1 MQTAMRSDPRR
12 AIVRLAVAAV
22 LVAVAI
28 PLLPVYG
35 FGGRLTFVFSYGLP
49 LRGLISLFLGRWSS
63 AIVVTAGI
71 VFLRRDQLS
80 VAGGAFA
87 AVALGLAITL
97 ATQVIETAPHFGR
110 WQTDVV
116 LALEIAQTILLALAA
131 ARAISAS
138 RADGLRSGEVA
149 NEVRTEG

>member
-1 MQTAMRSDPRR
+1 MQTVPRSDLRS
-12 AIVRLAVAAV
+12 AIARLAVAAT
-22 LVAVAI
+22 LVALVI
-28 PLLPVYG
+28 PFLPVYG
-35 FGGRLTFVFSYGLP
+35 FGGQVTFVFSLGLP
-49 LRGLISLFLGRWSS
+49 LRGLISYFLGRWSG

-71 VFLRRDQLS
+71 VFLRRDQLG

-87 AVALGLAITL
+87 AVALGLAITI
-97 ATQVIETAPHFGR
+97 ATQILETAPHFGR

-116 LALEIAQTILLALAA
+116 LALEIVQTIILALAA

-138 RADGLRSGEVA
+138 HTDELRSGQVA

>member
-1 MQTAMRSDPRR
+1 MQTVQRSDLRR
-12 AIVRLAVAAV
+12 AIVRLVVAAV
-22 LVAVAI
+22 LVALVI

-35 FGGRLTFVFSYGLP
+35 FGGQLTFVFSFGLP
-49 LRGLISLFLGRWSS
+49 LRGLISLFLGRWSG
-63 AIVVTAGI
+63 AIVVMAGI

-110 WQTDVV
+110 WQTDLV

-131 ARAISAS
+131 ARAIGAS
-138 RADGLRSGEVA
+138 GTDEPRSGQVA